1 MVRSVIAVVVG
12 YMVLATATMAKF
24 AAMQA
29 LFPGA
34 LPAPGEDVFPSTFW
48 LVTILL
54 SDVALMIVAG
64 YVTAAVAKRTEVVHA
79 AALGGVMVVL
89 GLVLMFVN
97 WLQEPL
103 WYQITLVAI
112 AIPAAVTGGSLRSHQ
127 RADPTWANGRSR
139 GASR

>member
-12 YMVLATATMAKF
+12 YGVLAAVRFAKF
-24 AAMQA
+24 AAIQA

-48 LVTILL
+48 LLTILA
-54 SDVALMIVAG
+54 SDVVTMIVAG
-64 YVTAAVAKRTEVVHA
+64 YVTAAVARRAEMGHA
-79 AALGGVMVVL
+79 LALGGVMVFL
-89 GLVLMFVN
+89 GLVSMFVN

-103 WYQITLVAI
+103 WYQVTLVAI

-127 RADPTWANGRSR
+127 RADPTWG
-139 GASR
+139 